1 MMRHVVQC
9 CNILLLTERP
19 KVVAL
24 RIVLALDFLSKGLL
38 VFLVFLRFVRIV
50 SASLLLD
57 IIPLVVRGALLRIR
71 KRLKRLVNSLECRGA
86 AALAVGMMFQRSKP
100 ISLLN
105 LLICCIDCH
114 LTTTQ
119 ARSLCTWSHATNE
132 HDIMP
137 KTQTAQTRAHVHQGQ
152 CNGRSL
158 GK

>member
-71 KRLKRLVNSLECRGA
+71 KRLKRLVNSLECGGA
-86 AALAVGMMFQRSKP
+86 AALAVGMMFQ
-100 ISLLN
+100 
-105 LLICCIDCH
+105 
-114 LTTTQ
+114 
-119 ARSLCTWSHATNE
+119 
-132 HDIMP
+132 
-137 KTQTAQTRAHVHQGQ
+137 
-152 CNGRSL
+152 
-158 GK
+158 